1 MQTRVGFRRST
12 CPCQRPTLD
21 DLIIDLYA
29 HIVPTTLHYEIPM
42 AVPRLEINA
51 GACNSTALR
60 KAARRVTRFYDACM
74 SESGLRATQYTIL
87 ALLAD

>member
-1 MQTRVGFRRST
+1 
-12 CPCQRPTLD
+12 
-21 DLIIDLYA
+21 
-29 HIVPTTLHYEIPM
+29 M